1 VALHKLCTQHVSVL
15 LDCFCFAHML
25 ASSFC
30 LCAAVLRP
38 AEYAA
43 AEQEGS
49 TRRGGL
55 VRRLTAG
62 LSPFSRSKESLTGS
76 THSAAATTAASS
88 PSLNAAYYSSAAD
101 SSAAVVTTGTGSS
114 FSRPPVNRR
123 NSNTPP
129 SPAQRAPTAPY
140 GDAAASAAAAGSSH
154 NTGNSSGDE
163 NDSPAG
169 YSSSLNGSGHGNGST
184 VMSRSR
190 RGSNRSGASP
200 PPLPPLPPAAAG
212 AAATSAAATSAD
224 AAAAAAPQPYTEAN
238 PQQVAA
244 AFVELVRVRQE
255 QLGPGSAAV
264 GGITVDDLL
273 GWSEIRDLIDEDWLT
288 EAQVRGIHIQCTY
301 TLSHMTC

>member
-1 VALHKLCTQHVSVL
+1 
-15 LDCFCFAHML
+15 
-25 ASSFC
+25 
-30 LCAAVLRP
+30 
-38 AEYAA
+38 
-43 AEQEGS
+43 
-49 TRRGGL
+49 
-55 VRRLTAG
+55 
-62 LSPFSRSKESLTGS
+62 
-76 THSAAATTAASS
+76 
-88 PSLNAAYYSSAAD
+88 
-101 SSAAVVTTGTGSS
+101 VVTTGTGSS
-114 FSRPPVNRR
+114 FSRPPVIRR

-140 GDAAASAAAAGSSH
+140 GDAAAASAAAAGSSH

-169 YSSSLNGSGHGNGST
+169 YSSSLNGSAHGNGST

-200 PPLPPLPPAAAG
+200 PSLPPLPAAG
-212 AAATSAAATSAD
+212 TSAAATSAD

-288 EAQVRGIHIQCTY
+288 EAQVRSTHSSCICI
-301 TLSHMTC
+301 LSHSDCSLLLHYSCANECQQCVLWCGTELSWLGRLQVYRC